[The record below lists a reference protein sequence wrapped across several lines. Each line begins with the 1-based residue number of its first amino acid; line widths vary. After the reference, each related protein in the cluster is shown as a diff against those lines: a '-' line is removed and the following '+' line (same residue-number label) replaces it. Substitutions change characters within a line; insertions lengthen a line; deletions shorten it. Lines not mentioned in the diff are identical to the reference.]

1 MEHYLAQ
8 TQGKTNLKEMKKA
21 SNIASLSLLMV
32 LLTSM
37 VWVNSE
43 LEEVYLEIAL
53 NDELRNYLPIKTA
66 DFRELKMCCSNGYP
80 IEIKKCTEE
89 RRMLRS
95 RVSQF
100 QHQVSGD
107 TLIIEFTGARVSP
120 SALTDTHTP
129 AGLIIFSEKLEV
141 LILTNTHNRISGLE
155 QEILTLKL
163 EGESYTELSDNRL
176 RKLHIEA
183 SDASS
188 FEFRNENSAD
198 AVSISLAQRSVG
210 FLDGLRYH
218 ELKPVMEESALVV
231 LSKNALNELVKK

>member
-1 MEHYLAQ
+1 
-8 TQGKTNLKEMKKA
+8 MKKA

-37 VWVNSE
+37 VWVNTE
-43 LEEVYLEIAL
+43 LEKVYLEIDL
-53 NDELRNYLPIKTA
+53 NDELRNYLSIKTA
-66 DFRELKMCCSNGYP
+66 DFKLLKISGSNGYP
-80 IEIKKCTEE
+80 IEIKKGTEE
-89 RRMLRS
+89 MRMLRS

-120 SALTDTHTP
+120 TALADTHTP
-129 AGLIIFSEKLEV
+129 AGLIIFSEQLEA
-141 LILTNTHNRISGLE
+141 LILTNTHNRISGFD
-155 QEILTLKL
+155 QEALVLML
-163 EGESYTELSDNRL
+163 EGESYTELSDNRV

-198 AVSISLAQRSVG
+198 AVSMSLAQRSVG

-218 ELKPVMEESALVV
+218 ELKPVMEDSALVV
-231 LSKNALNELVKK
+231 LSKNALNQLVKK

>member
-1 MEHYLAQ
+1 
-8 TQGKTNLKEMKKA
+8 MKKA

-37 VWVNSE
+37 VWVNTE
-43 LEEVYLEIAL
+43 LEKVYLEIDL

-66 DFRELKMCCSNGYP
+66 DFKLLKISGSNGYP
-80 IEIKKCTEE
+80 IEIKKGTEE
-89 RRMLRS
+89 MRMLRS

-120 SALTDTHTP
+120 STLADTNTL
-129 AGLIIFSEKLEV
+129 AGLIIYSEQLEA
-141 LILTNTHNRISGLE
+141 LILTNTHNRISGLD
-155 QEILTLKL
+155 QEVLTLKL
-163 EGESYTELSDNRL
+163 EGESYTELSDNRM
-176 RKLHIEA
+176 RELHIEA

-198 AVSISLAQRSVG
+198 
-210 FLDGLRYH
+210 
-218 ELKPVMEESALVV
+218 VV
-231 LSKNALNELVKK
+231 